1 MWTVRW
7 HESTI
12 GVRKVQ
18 LTASW
23 ADLNERQQRYLQA
36 IYEADQELEPYK
48 QGTWLRGGRS
58 RPVIESLNQCGV

>member
-23 ADLNERQQRYLQA
+23 ADLNERQQQYVQA
-36 IYEADQELEPYK
+36 IYEADQEPEPSE
-48 QGTWLRGGRS
+48 QGTWLRGGR
-58 RPVIESLNQCGV
+58 PVIASLNQCGV